1 MMKLLSWTGATVGGA
16 VGWWALS
23 RLGLFGAFMGS
34 IVGTA
39 LGLYVGRR
47 LALHWGG

>member
-1 MMKLLSWTGATVGGA
+1 MMKLLVWIGATVGGG

-23 RLGLFGAFMGS
+23 RLGIFAAFMGS

-39 LGLYVGRR
+39 LGIYVGRR
-47 LALHWGG
+47 LARHWGA

>member
-1 MMKLLSWTGATVGGA
+1 MMKLMLWVGATVGSA
-16 VGWWALS
+16 IGWWALS
-23 RLGLFGAFMGS
+23 RAGIFAAFMGS

-39 LGLYVGRR
+39 VGIYLGRR

>member
-1 MMKLLSWTGATVGGA
+1 MMRWLTWSGATIGGA

-23 RLGLFGAFMGS
+23 RLGIFAAFMGS

-39 LGLYVGRR
+39 VGLYLGRR
-47 LALHWGG
+47 LALHWGA

>member
-1 MMKLLSWTGATVGGA
+1 MTKWLAWAGASIGGA

-23 RLGLFGAFMGS
+23 RLGIFAAFMGS

-39 LGLYVGRR
+39 LGIYLGRR
-47 LALHWGG
+47 LSLHWGG

>member
-1 MMKLLSWTGATVGGA
+1 MTKWLTWAGASIGGG
-16 VGWWALS
+16 VGWWGPS
-23 RLGLFGAFMGS
+23 RLGIFAAFMGC

-39 LGLYVGRR
+39 VGIYLGRR

>member
-1 MMKLLSWTGATVGGA
+1 MMKLMLGVGATVGGA

-23 RLGLFGAFMGS
+23 RLGIFAAFMGS

-39 LGLYVGRR
+39 LGIYLGRR
-47 LALHWGG
+47 LAHHWGG